1 MRWISTPL
9 KELQPLPEDGK
20 PISQQN
26 KDEAFFAVSESI
38 AEVIKSL
45 G

>member
-1 MRWISTPL
+1 
-9 KELQPLPEDGK
+9 LPKDGK

-26 KDEAFFAVSESI
+26 KDEAFFAVSGGI